1 MRADKPSR
9 SCFSNSAFLSAK
21 PKIKFCV
28 FMKKTK
34 VYIRWNDIVNVTNWA
49 ALLQLQ
55 ALQSI
60 SNARSSS
67 DTQNTESPLSS
78 FSSLLSQYTNG
89 LASQQSAPSSSP
101 SPLSMLNSANTTA
114 PSLLSAYGLNSYTSS
129 NSGSITKAAE
139 STETAVADSASNKH
153 EANQI
158 SSGDFSVDSAIK
170 KAADKYG
177 VDEKLIRAIIKQE
190 SGFNAKAV
198 SGAGA
203 MGLMQLMPSTASS
216 LGVSNPLDP
225 QQNVE
230 GGAKYLKQMLDKYDG
245 NVYGI
250 SGLQRRTG
258 EC

>member
-1 MRADKPSR
+1 M
-9 SCFSNSAFLSAK
+9 
-21 PKIKFCV
+21 
-28 FMKKTK
+28 
-34 VYIRWNDIVNVTNWA
+34 NVTNWA

-60 SNARSSS
+60 SNARSST
-67 DTQNTESPLSS
+67 DNQNTESPLSS
-78 FSSLLSQYTNG
+78 FSSLLSQYTNS
-89 LASQQSAPSSSP
+89 LTSQQSAPSSSP

-139 STETAVADSASNKH
+139 STKTAAADSASNKH

-158 SSGDFSVDSAIK
+158 SSGDFSIDSAIK

-177 VDEKLIRAIIKQE
+177 VDEKLIRAVIKQE

-230 GGAKYLKQMLDKYDG
+230 GGTKYLKQMLDKYDG
-245 NVYGI
+245 NVSMALAAYNAGPGNVDRYGGI
-250 SGLQRRTG
+250 PPFQETQNYVKKITSAYYA
-258 EC
+258 

>member
-1 MRADKPSR
+1 M
-9 SCFSNSAFLSAK
+9 
-21 PKIKFCV
+21 
-28 FMKKTK
+28 
-34 VYIRWNDIVNVTNWA
+34 NVTNWA

-60 SNARSSS
+60 SNANSTG
-67 DTQNTESPLSS
+67 TQNAESPLSS

-89 LASQQSAPSSSP
+89 LTSQQQPTTSAASSSP
-101 SPLSMLNSANTTA
+101 LSLLNSAYSTA
-114 PSLLSAYGLNSYTSS
+114 PSLLSAYGLNSYTNS
-129 NSGSITKAAE
+129 NSGYITKAAD
-139 STETAVADSASNKH
+139 STETAAIDSASNQQ
-153 EANQI
+153 EAKQI
-158 SSGDFSVDSAIK
+158 SSGDFSIDSAIK

-177 VDEKLIRAIIKQE
+177 VDEKLIRAVIKQE

-230 GGAKYLKQMLDKYDG
+230 GGTKYLKQMLDKYDG
-245 NVYGI
+245 NVSMALAAYNAGPGNVDRYGGI
-250 SGLQRRTG
+250 PPFQETQNYVKKITSAYYT
-258 EC
+258 

>member
-1 MRADKPSR
+1 M
-9 SCFSNSAFLSAK
+9 
-21 PKIKFCV
+21 
-28 FMKKTK
+28 
-34 VYIRWNDIVNVTNWA
+34 NVTNWA

-60 SNARSSS
+60 SNASSTG
-67 DTQNTESPLSS
+67 TQNAESPLSS

-89 LASQQSAPSSSP
+89 LTSQQQPTASAASSSP
-101 SPLSMLNSANTTA
+101 LSLLNSAYSTA
-114 PSLLSAYGLNSYTSS
+114 PSLLSAYGLNSYTNS
-129 NSGSITKAAE
+129 NSGYITKAAD
-139 STETAVADSASNKH
+139 STETAAIDSASNKQ
-153 EANQI
+153 EAKQI
-158 SSGDFSVDSAIK
+158 SSGDFSIDNAIK

-177 VDEKLIRAIIKQE
+177 VDEKLIRAVIKQE

-230 GGAKYLKQMLDKYDG
+230 GGTKYLKQMLDKYDG
-245 NVYGI
+245 NVSMALAAYNAGPGNVDRYGGI
-250 SGLQRRTG
+250 PPFQETQNYVKKITSAYYA
-258 EC
+258 

>member
-1 MRADKPSR
+1 M
-9 SCFSNSAFLSAK
+9 
-21 PKIKFCV
+21 
-28 FMKKTK
+28 
-34 VYIRWNDIVNVTNWA
+34 NVTNWA

-60 SNARSSS
+60 SNARSTG
-67 DTQNTESPLSS
+67 TQNAENPLSS

-89 LASQQSAPSSSP
+89 LTSQQQSTASSASSSP
-101 SPLSMLNSANTTA
+101 LSLLNSASSTA
-114 PSLLSAYGLNSYTSS
+114 PSLLSAYGLNSYTNS
-129 NSGSITKAAE
+129 NSGYSTKAAE
-139 STETAVADSASNKH
+139 GTETAAADSSSNKR
-153 EANQI
+153 EAKQI
-158 SSGDFSVDSAIK
+158 SSGDFSIDSAIK

-177 VDEKLIRAIIKQE
+177 VDEKLIRSVIKQE

-230 GGAKYLKQMLDKYDG
+230 GGTKYLKQMLDKYDG
-245 NVYGI
+245 NVSMALAAYNAGPGNVDRYGGI
-250 SGLQRRTG
+250 PPFQETQNYVKKITSAYYA
-258 EC
+258 

>member
-1 MRADKPSR
+1 
-9 SCFSNSAFLSAK
+9 
-21 PKIKFCV
+21 
-28 FMKKTK
+28 
-34 VYIRWNDIVNVTNWA
+34 
-49 ALLQLQ
+49 
-55 ALQSI
+55 
-60 SNARSSS
+60 
-67 DTQNTESPLSS
+67 
-78 FSSLLSQYTNG
+78 
-89 LASQQSAPSSSP
+89 
-101 SPLSMLNSANTTA
+101 MLNIANTTA

-139 STETAVADSASNKH
+139 STETAAADSASNKH

-158 SSGDFSVDSAIK
+158 SSGDFSIDSAIK

-177 VDEKLIRAIIKQE
+177 VDEKLIRAVIKQE

-230 GGAKYLKQMLDKYDG
+230 GGTKYLKQMLDKYDG
-245 NVYGI
+245 NVSMALAAYNAGPGNVDRYGGI
-250 SGLQRRTG
+250 PPFQETQNYVKKITSAYYA
-258 EC
+258 

>member
-1 MRADKPSR
+1 M
-9 SCFSNSAFLSAK
+9 
-21 PKIKFCV
+21 
-28 FMKKTK
+28 
-34 VYIRWNDIVNVTNWA
+34 NVTNWA

-60 SNARSSS
+60 SNASSTG
-67 DTQNTESPLSS
+67 TQNAESPLTS

-89 LASQQSAPSSSP
+89 LTSQQQQPTASSALS
-101 SPLSMLNSANTTA
+101 SPLSMLNSASSTA
-114 PSLLSAYGLNSYTSS
+114 PSLLSAYGLNPSTNS
-129 NSGSITKAAE
+129 NSGYITKAAE
-139 STETAVADSASNKH
+139 STETAAADSSSTKQ
-153 EANQI
+153 EAKQI
-158 SSGDFSVDSAIK
+158 SSGDFSIDSAIK

-177 VDEKLIRAIIKQE
+177 VDEKLIRAVIKQE

-230 GGAKYLKQMLDKYDG
+230 GGTKYLKQMLDKYDG
-245 NVYGI
+245 NVSMALAAYNAGPGNVDRYGGI
-250 SGLQRRTG
+250 PPFQETQNYVKK
-258 EC
+258 